1 MSRESAPA
9 EICAWVLA
17 LLTVLASIIVVF
29 TLGVVKVPSYSG
41 ISMEKEFNLPLI
53 VGCIIS
59 SVYAVL
65 YAIMFSEVQKIS
77 AKNDLIMNAMGV
89 RQISSEEA
97 SLVDVISKAGF
108 EVVSNPISL
117 APEDVKPVAEIKK
130 DRREPLVSPV
140 LVAMALG
147 LVLVIF
153 ALTTLA

>member
-1 MSRESAPA
+1 MNRESGPA

-17 LLTVLASIIVVF
+17 LLTVLASIIVVS

-77 AKNDLIMNAMGV
+77 AKNDLIMNALGV

-97 SLVDVISKAGF
+97 SLVNVISKAGF

-117 APEDVKPVAEIKK
+117 AAQDVKLDAEIKN
-130 DRREPLVSPV
+130 DQREPLVSPV
-140 LVAMALG
+140 LVAITLG
-147 LVLVIF
+147 LVLLILV
-153 ALTTLA
+153 LTNLA